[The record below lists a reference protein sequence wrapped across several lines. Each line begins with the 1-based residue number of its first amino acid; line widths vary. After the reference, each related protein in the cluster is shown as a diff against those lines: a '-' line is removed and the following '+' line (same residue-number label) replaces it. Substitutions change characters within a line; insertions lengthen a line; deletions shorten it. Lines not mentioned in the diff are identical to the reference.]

1 MEESKPIKIKKTIS
15 KKSDKVAKVVK
26 DAKEVTEK
34 PRKYFEAVGR
44 RKTAIARVRLFKGDG
59 SIIVNEKKLEVYFP
73 SNRYQKTVKS
83 PLTILNIAESFSAT
97 VKVSGGG
104 ITAQAEA
111 IRHGFSRA
119 LLKLNPNYRKRLR
132 KNEFL
137 TRDSRMV
144 ERKKYGLRKA
154 RRAPQWAKR

>member
-1 MEESKPIKIKKTIS
+1 MEEIIPEKIKKTAV
-15 KKSDKVAKVVK
+15 KKADKEAK
-26 DAKEVTEK
+26 DPDGK

-44 RKTAIARVRLFKGDG
+44 RKTAIARARLFKGDG
-59 SIIVNEKKLEVYFP
+59 EIIVNDKSLKAYFR
-73 SNRYQKTVKS
+73 SSRYEKTVKS
-83 PLTILNIAESFSAT
+83 PLVILNIAESFSAT
-97 VKVSGGG
+97 VKVHGGG

-111 IRHGFSRA
+111 IRHAFSRA
-119 LLKLNPNYRKRLR
+119 LLKLNQNYRKRLR

>member
-1 MEESKPIKIKKTIS
+1 MEENITPKTKKVTVKKVEKELKDSDGKPK
-15 KKSDKVAKVVK
+15 
-26 DAKEVTEK
+26 
-34 PRKYFEAVGR
+34 KYFEAVGR
-44 RKTAIARVRLFKGDG
+44 RKTAIARTRLFKGDG
-59 SIIVNEKKLEVYFP
+59 EIIVNGKLLKDYFN
-73 SNRYQKTVKS
+73 SSRYEKTVKS
-83 PLTILNIAESFSAT
+83 PLVILNIADGFSAT
-97 VKVSGGG
+97 VKVHGGG

>member
-1 MEESKPIKIKKTIS
+1 MEEDTTPKTKKVTA
-15 KKSDKVAKVVK
+15 KKVEKEPKENSDKPK
-26 DAKEVTEK
+26 
-34 PRKYFEAVGR
+34 KYFEAVGR
-44 RKTAIARVRLFKGDG
+44 RKTAIARARLFKGEG
-59 SIIVNEKKLEVYFP
+59 EITVNNQSLKNYFRSSRYEKV
-73 SNRYQKTVKS
+73 VKS
-83 PLTILNIAESFSAT
+83 PLLILNITESFSAT
-97 VKVSGGG
+97 VKVQGGG
-104 ITAQAEA
+104 IAAQAES
-111 IRHGFSRA
+111 IRHAFSRA

>member
-1 MEESKPIKIKKTIS
+1 MEDTKPIKIKKAS
-15 KKSDKVAKVVK
+15 VKKVDKEVK
-26 DAKEVTEK
+26 DADGK

-59 SIIVNEKKLEVYFP
+59 TIIVNEKKLDIYFP
-73 SNRYQKTVKS
+73 SSRYQKTVKS
-83 PLTILNIAESFSAT
+83 ALVILNILESFSAT

>member
-1 MEESKPIKIKKTIS
+1 MEEKKPTKT
-15 KKSDKVAKVVK
+15 KKVAVK
-26 DAKEVTEK
+26 KPAKQDEAEK

-44 RKTAIARVRLFKGDG
+44 RKTAIARARLFKGDG
-59 SIIVNEKKLEVYFP
+59 TITINEKPLSSYFP
-73 SNRYQKTVKS
+73 SVRHQKTAKA
-83 PLTILNIAESFSAT
+83 PLTVLNIAESFSAT
-97 VKVSGGG
+97 VKTYGGG
-104 ITAQAEA
+104 STGQAEA
-111 IRHGFSRA
+111 VRHAFARA